1 MKVYFDIQH
10 LYYVP
15 QYLPVKDELVAQGIE
30 CHFILYKQ
38 KLLNDVLLKYVN
50 DNELSF
56 QCVESSDQAR
66 ELYIEHQPDWIIFG
80 NAFKN
85 IEAINK
91 HSNTALMEHGI
102 GPKSCYYD
110 VSKCDI
116 TFRFV
121 EGQHRLKRLQ
131 DRFPEKVFIDTGYAK
146 LDPIINGT
154 LNSLDLT
161 QLGLCN
167 DKPTILYAP
176 TFYPSSI
183 ECFPKNFPG
192 QLAEYNIIIKPHFFS
207 LVKQKCRKQQNLFK
221 AWMKYDNVYLAD
233 VNQVSILPFFQ
244 ASSLIISDTS
254 STLFEFTALNKPAIW
269 CDFYKVRWSYRG
281 IFKIRL
287 KNRLDDDLKYFAQVA
302 QQVKNFEELK
312 EQIDVQLNKPELK
325 EQERLNMTEIL
336 TGKVDGQC
344 SRRIVDFIICS
355 SSDLI

>member
-15 QYLPVKDELVAQGIE
+15 QYLPVKDELTARGIE
-30 CHFILYKQ
+30 CLFILYKQ
-38 KLLNDVLLKYVN
+38 DLLDDVLINYINANKLAY
-50 DNELSF
+50 
-56 QCVESSDQAR
+56 QCVESCEQAR
-66 ELYIEHQPDWIIFG
+66 ELYIEQRPDWIIFG
-80 NAFKN
+80 NAFKE

-91 HSNTALMEHGI
+91 HSKTALMEHGI
-102 GPKSCYYD
+102 GPKACYYD

-131 DRFPEKVFIDTGYAK
+131 QRFPEKVFIDTGYAK

-154 LNSLDLT
+154 LKRLDLT
-161 QLGLCN
+161 ELGLKA

-183 ECFPKNFPG
+183 ECFPKNFPSLLS
-192 QLAEYNIIIKPHFFS
+192 QYNIIIKPHFFS
-207 LVKQKCRKQQNLFK
+207 LVKQKYRKQQTLFN
-221 AWMKYDNVYLAD
+221 AWKKYDNVFLAD
-233 VNQVSILPFFQ
+233 INHVSILPFLES
-244 ASSLIISDTS
+244 ASLIISDTS

-281 IFKIRL
+281 IFKRRL

-302 QQVKNFEELK
+302 QQVKNFKELK
-312 EQIDVQLNKPELK
+312 EQINVQLNNPELK
-325 EQERLNMTEIL
+325 EKARLNMTEIL

-344 SRRIVDFIICS
+344 SRRIVDFIIPNP
-355 SSDLI
+355 LNK